1 MTKKQ
6 FYLLIFLNLFYAFGF
21 AQTPNP
27 AFRKTVDSINAII
40 KANPLAYF
48 SGKNQGFGHFT
59 KISATQQGIISF
71 TDSIPKTENKPI
83 EISEK
88 KGHTK
93 PVLVSDCCPPKK
105 TRTLDLFAINNWD
118 MRYFYAELKDK
129 NNEKFAQFVGFKRP
143 SMDLLKE
150 QLDKLTTL
158 CRKEE
163 TTK

>member
-6 FYLLIFLNLFYAFGF
+6 FHLLIFLNLFFTLGF
-21 AQTPNP
+21 AQTPKSEFN
-27 AFRKTVDSINAII
+27 KTVDSINVII
-40 KANPLAYF
+40 KANSLAYY
-48 SGKNQGFGHFT
+48 SANNQGFGHFT

-71 TDSIPKTENKPI
+71 TDSISKTENKPI

-88 KGHTK
+88 KEHTK
-93 PVLVSDCCPPKK
+93 PVLVSDCCPQKK

-118 MRYFYAELKDK
+118 IHHFYAELKDK
-129 NNEKFAQFVGFKRP
+129 NNMKFAQFVGFKRP
-143 SMDLLKE
+143 YMDLLKE

-158 CRKEE
+158 CKKEE

>member
-1 MTKKQ
+1 MIKKKLYI
-6 FYLLIFLNLFYAFGF
+6 FIFLSLFSDYGF
-21 AQTPNP
+21 AQSPNP
-27 AFRKTVDSINAII
+27 SFQKTVDSINTII
-40 KANPLAYF
+40 KANPLAYY
-48 SGKNQGFGHFT
+48 SANNQGYGHFT

-88 KGHTK
+88 NGHTK
-93 PVLVSDCCPPKK
+93 PVLVSDCCPQKK
-105 TRTLDLFAINNWD
+105 TRTLDLFAINNWE

-143 SMDLLKE
+143 YMDLLKE

-158 CRKEE
+158 CRKVE

>member
-1 MTKKQ
+1 VTKKQ
-6 FYLLIFLNLFYAFGF
+6 HHILTITTLFFTFGF

-27 AFRKTVDSINAII
+27 EFQKTVDSINVII
-40 KANPLAYF
+40 KANPLAYY
-48 SGKNQGFGHFT
+48 SAKNQGFGHFT

-71 TDSIPKTENKPI
+71 TDSIPKIENKQI

-105 TRTLDLFAINNWD
+105 TRTLDLFAINNWEI
-118 MRYFYAELKDK
+118 RYFYAELKDK
-129 NNEKFAQFVGFKRP
+129 NNQTFAQFVGFKRLY
-143 SMDLLKE
+143 MDLLKE

-158 CRKEE
+158 CRKE
-163 TTK
+163 